1 MRSLRAKEKD
11 KTSGEIDSA
20 VQDDGAL
27 VRMLNKK
34 SSPILTPA
42 TTIDF

>member
-27 VRMLNKK
+27 VRMTQFIVLSKIN
-34 SSPILTPA
+34 
-42 TTIDF
+42 